1 MLKLTRKAK
10 IVATLGPATS
20 DLKMIERLMNA
31 GADVF
36 RLNFSHGDNNQKIEL
51 VNSIRAVS
59 NKVGRQAGILAD
71 LQGPK
76 IRTGLMSGDSMLLKR
91 GQIVVITTADVL
103 GTDGIIPTIYKSLPD
118 DVKVGSKILLDD
130 GLMELKVLA
139 IDGCNVNCTV
149 ITGGILKNNKGINL
163 PGVSVSAPSL
173 TEKDLIDLHVALDCN
188 VDYIALSFVRTA
200 EDVNEIKRIIYQRG
214 KNTPVIAKIEKPEA
228 LKNFKKI
235 LQSSDAIMVA
245 RGDLGVEVKAEKVPL
260 YQKMLISA
268 CNEAGKPVITATQ
281 MLDSMVRNPRP
292 TRAETSDVAN
302 ALIDGSDAVM
312 LSAETASGDYPV
324 EAVEVMKKIALDVE
338 GADFLQN
345 KVSNN
350 ASTSS
355 ISLAVAAAACQTAA
369 SLSAK
374 AIAVFTQSGST
385 AALISKFR
393 PNIPIHAF
401 TVTREIQSRLALYWG
416 VNANRVDFIDK
427 MDDAIKVVE
436 KAFLVSGYKKGDIII
451 IIMGTPI
458 EARGSTNLMKV
469 HKLGTGC
476 FFEIY

>member
-228 LKNFKKI
+228 LKNFKKV

-338 GADFLQN
+338 GADFLQS

>member
-59 NKVGRQAGILAD
+59 NKIGRQAGILAD

-214 KNTPVIAKIEKPEA
+214 KSTPVIAKIEKPEA

-338 GADFLQN
+338 GADFLQS